1 LRTTRIQIMKQK
13 QLKIKVTGTLL
24 LLIAVMSY
32 SSCTQ
37 DKVLKD
43 ITLNLPSTPYDYS
56 FVTSPNGN
64 LNIAERIFGA
74 PQHLDEK
81 ATLGRVLFYDTKL
94 SINNSVSCGSCHKQ
108 ELGFADGAQFSTG
121 FANRKTKRNSL
132 SIANTLDA
140 SGLFWDSRAGDAN
153 ELSLMPVFD
162 HLEMGME
169 SDEMLITKLKN
180 TDYYADLFESAFGSR
195 AVTKENISIALA
207 TFVNTMFS
215 NHSKF
220 DLARFGQ
227 TELNVEERL
236 GQELF
241 NGKGMCVNC
250 HTLGANFSRGG
261 GYMNHFSP
269 IRGTANIGLDVVYED
284 EGVGGGSFR
293 IPNLK
298 NVALTGPYMHDGR
311 YATLDEVIEHYNSGI
326 QNTKELDPIFKDG
339 SGNITRLNLTYVEKK
354 ALVAFL
360 NTLTDNTFIADPKFS
375 NPFN

>member
-236 GQELF
+236 G
-241 NGKGMCVNC
+241 
-250 HTLGANFSRGG
+250 
-261 GYMNHFSP
+261 
-269 IRGTANIGLDVVYED
+269 
-284 EGVGGGSFR
+284 
-293 IPNLK
+293 
-298 NVALTGPYMHDGR
+298 
-311 YATLDEVIEHYNSGI
+311 
-326 QNTKELDPIFKDG
+326 
-339 SGNITRLNLTYVEKK
+339 
-354 ALVAFL
+354 
-360 NTLTDNTFIADPKFS
+360 
-375 NPFN
+375 